1 MDIFNEQLVLR
12 KKSPVESAFKYGV
25 FACAALLIF
34 ILVVFGSLFFMGKA
48 YAVFVFVPYM
58 AAVGVYYLA
67 KKWYGALDIEF
78 EYSLTNG
85 QFDVDKIINRSDR
98 SRMIT
103 FECKDIDTFAKY
115 DSSVK
120 VDLYNTR
127 IFAANADSENLY
139 YFVIKANESGKT
151 IVVIEP
157 NEKMLEGIKRS
168 IPRNIYFDVFGR
180 N

>member
-1 MDIFNEQLVLR
+1 MDIFNEQLVTR
-12 KKSPVESAFKYGV
+12 KKSAMESAYKYGV

-34 ILVVFGSLFFMGKA
+34 ILTTVGTMFFMGKP
-48 YAVFVFVPYM
+48 YAVFIFIPYM
-58 AAVGVYYLA
+58 GAVGVYYLA
-67 KKWYGALDIEF
+67 KKLYGALDIEF
-78 EYSLTNG
+78 EYCLTNG
-85 QFDVDKIINRSDR
+85 QFDVDKIINRNDR

-120 VDLYNTR
+120 LDSYSTR

-139 YFVIKANESGKT
+139 YFVTKANESGKT
-151 IVVIEP
+151 IIVIEP
-157 NEKMLEGIKRS
+157 NEKMLEGIKRC